1 LSGTML
7 TYVIIFV
14 KLSLILGITLTLAAY
29 MVLAERKLLARMQN
43 RFGPNRVG
51 PYGLLQP
58 LADLIKLITKEDI
71 MPDEADSVVYY
82 IAPGIVA
89 GTVLLTFAVVPF
101 GGPVEVM
108 GRTVNMPVIDLNVGV
123 LYILALSSLG
133 VYGVALAGWSSGS
146 KYSLLGGI
154 RGSAQMISYELSMG
168 LAIVPVV
175 MLTGSFSLTDIVLAQ
190 KAVPFIVYSPLG
202 FLVFLI
208 SVAAESKRVPFDL
221 PEAENELVAGYHTE
235 YSGMRF
241 GLFFVGEYINIIVLS
256 ALAVTFFLGGWN
268 GPGPAWLSLFW
279 FFLKA
284 SFIAFFFIWMR
295 ATLPRLRY
303 DQLMHFGWKALVP
316 LSLVNVVITG
326 ALALYFGWGGPK

>member
-1 LSGTML
+1 MVTL
-7 TYVIIFV
+7 IIIVV
-14 KLSLILGITLTLAAY
+14 KMFLILFVTLTLAAY

-43 RFGPNRVG
+43 RYGPNRVG

-58 LADLIKLITKEDI
+58 LADVIKLITKEDI
-71 MPDEADSVVYY
+71 LPSQADKLIFL

-101 GGPVEVM
+101 GAPVEIS
-108 GRTVNMPVIDLNVGV
+108 GRVVPMPVMDLNVGT
-123 LYILALSSLG
+123 LYFLALSSLG

-146 KYSLLGGI
+146 KYSLFGGI

-168 LAIVPVV
+168 LALVPVV
-175 MLTGSFSLTDIVLAQ
+175 LLTGSFSLNDIVTAQ
-190 KAVPFIVYSPLG
+190 AAVPFIVYSPLG
-202 FLVFLI
+202 FVIFLI
-208 SVAAESKRVPFDL
+208 SVAAESKRIPFDL

-241 GLFFVGEYINIIVLS
+241 GLFFIGEYVNIIVLS
-256 ALAVTFFLGGWN
+256 ALAVTFFLGGWH

-284 SFIAFFFIWMR
+284 AVIAFFFIWTR

-303 DQLMHFGWKALVP
+303 DQLMHFGWKVLVP
-316 LSLVNVVITG
+316 LSLVNVLVTG
-326 ALALYFGWGGPK
+326 LLALLFGWRA